1 VSLVMRVGQL
11 GPRESVCFRAG
22 GVLSVD
28 AHNKCLAFVDVLH
41 LLRHVT
47 YNLQVVLP
55 AVTVVLSGRGMTS
68 DEITAI
74 GGTLMLLDP
83 TNEA

>member
-1 VSLVMRVGQL
+1 MSGLRG
-11 GPRESVCFRAG
+11 R
-22 GVLSVD
+22 
-28 AHNKCLAFVDVLH
+28 LH

-55 AVTVVLSGRGMTS
+55 AVTVVLSGRGMS
-68 DEITAI
+68 ADEVTAI